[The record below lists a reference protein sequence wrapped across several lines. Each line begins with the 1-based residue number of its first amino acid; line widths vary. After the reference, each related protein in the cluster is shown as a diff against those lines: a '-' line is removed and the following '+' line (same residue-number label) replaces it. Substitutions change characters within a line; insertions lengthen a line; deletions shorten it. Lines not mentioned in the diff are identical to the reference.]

1 MVVLR
6 VITLLTDFGLR
17 DSYVAEMKGVI
28 LRLCPEAVVVDISH
42 EISKYDIEEGAY
54 NLARAVRYFPKG
66 TIHVGVVDPGVGGP
80 RKPIIIEAHDAL
92 FVGPDNGLLAPAAER
107 LGIKGVYEI
116 TRMDLLPPRV
126 SDVFHGR
133 DIFAPTAAL
142 LARGLKPSDLGS
154 QLSEYKRLPLYTV
167 KVEDGR
173 IYAKIIHVDGFG
185 NLVTNVTYEDL
196 DAAGIEVGTTLEVQI
211 GGATYR
217 IPFVR
222 AFSSVPVGELLLL
235 VAGGGYLEIS
245 VNQGNA
251 SAELGVE
258 KGVEV
263 RLSPL

>member
-1 MVVLR
+1 LR

-28 LRLCPEAVVVDISH
+28 LRLCPEAVIVDISH

-80 RKPIIIEAHDAL
+80 RKPIIIEARDAL

-107 LGIKGVYEI
+107 LGIKKIYEI

-133 DIFAPTAAL
+133 DVFAPTAAL
-142 LARGLKPSDLGS
+142 LARGLKPPDLGS
-154 QLSEYKRLPLYTV
+154 EVSEYKRLPMYTV

-173 IYAKIIHVDGFG
+173 IHARVIHVDGFG

-211 GGATYR
+211 GGVTHR

-222 AFSSVPVGELLLL
+222 AFSSVPVGKLLFL

-251 SAELGVE
+251 SAELDIG
-258 KGVEV
+258 KGMEV
-263 RLSPL
+263 ILSPL